1 MEILNKNSVHFDE
14 LGIVTEKDMI
24 IDDKLK
30 IRSEE
35 LILSDIKWLKNYM
48 ST

>member
-14 LGIVTEKDMI
+14 LGIVTEKDI
-24 IDDKLK
+24 FIDDKLK
-30 IRSEE
+30 ITSEE
-35 LILSDIKWLKNYM
+35 LVLSNNKWLKNYM